1 MEIGSLLM
9 HVVTQ
14 AGPMAA
20 IVFFFVW
27 KDNRVDARNAAM
39 REEANKYIR
48 DTLGG
53 LVKENTEA
61 MKEMRDGC
69 CRGDSKHSA

>member
-1 MEIGSLLM
+1 MEISTLLTD
-9 HVVTQ
+9 VLLQ

-27 KDNRVDARNAAM
+27 KDNRVDSRNAAA

-48 DTLGG
+48 ERLETAIR
-53 LVKENTEA
+53 ENTQA
-61 MKEMRDGC
+61 LKDLTDGC
-69 CRGDSKHSA
+69 RDQ